1 MIAKQHFFLL
11 TLLLVVL
18 AGCNTSYT
26 NSSLSPEK
34 RAEDLVKR
42 FTLEEKVQLM
52 QDASLPVERLGI
64 KQYNWWNE
72 ALHGVGR
79 SGLATVYPQP
89 IGMAASFDK
98 EALFHVFESVSD
110 EARAKNAFYVSQGS
124 YERYQGLTVWTPT
137 VNLLRDPRW
146 GRGIETYG
154 EDPYLTSR
162 MGLMVVKGL
171 QGSDDQKYDKLHAC
185 AKHFAVHSGPEWNR
199 HSFNAENIDPRDLQ
213 ETYLPA
219 FKALVKEGKV
229 QQVMCAYN
237 RFEGEPCCGSDR
249 LLMQILRDE
258 WGYEGVVVADCGAVA
273 DFYMNHGHLTHA
285 DAAEAS
291 AAAVLSGTDL
301 DCGSSY
307 KALLESVEKGL
318 IDESDIDV
326 SVRRLMKARFALG
339 EMDDPA
345 KVSWTQIPHSVV
357 ASARH
362 DSLALDMARRSM
374 TLLQNKNDFLPLK
387 RGGLTIAV
395 MGPNANDSVMQ
406 WGNYNGTPRRTVTIL
421 QGLEAAIGPDDRLIY
436 EQGSSWAERTVIRSV
451 FNQCQSPGGAGFSG
465 RYWNNTQQEGAP
477 AATVQ
482 INTPFRFSA
491 GGATV
496 FAPGVNLTGFSAA
509 YTSVLTPEKSGEILF
524 DFNCS
529 GIVKLKVDG
538 EEVASFTNRHGTR
551 KVSHTM
557 AVEAG
562 RGYDLEIAYEPLTN
576 EARLNFD
583 LGFKDD
589 VDIRKSVERVKD
601 TDVVIFVGGISPSL
615 EGEEMGVDLPGFRG
629 GDRTDIE
636 LPAVQRELIT
646 ALHRAGKKIVMVNCS
661 GSPVA
666 LVPESEMCEAI
677 LQAWYPGQ
685 EGGTAVAEVLFGDY
699 NPAGRLPVTFYRDLS
714 QLPDFEDYSMQGRTY
729 RYMKLE
735 PLFPFGYGLSYT
747 TFHYGKPVLDKERVA
762 AGQSVKLTVPVTNS
776 GKRDGDE
783 VVQLYLRKV
792 GDAAGPL
799 KTLRSFKRLFIPVGK
814 TAEVT
819 FELGEKELEWWN
831 EATQSVSVTPGNYEI
846 LVGSSSMD
854 KDLQVSGLVI
864 TN

>member
-1 MIAKQHFFLL
+1 MKSKQSNFLL
-11 TLLLVVL
+11 SLLLVIF
-18 AGCNTSYT
+18 AGCNASYT

-42 FTLEEKVQLM
+42 LTLEEKVMLM
-52 QDASLPVERLGI
+52 QDASAAVERLGI

-110 EARAKNAFYVSQGS
+110 EARAKNALYASQGS

-137 VNLLRDPRW
+137 INLLRDPRW

-154 EDPYLTSR
+154 EDPYLTAR
-162 MGLMVVKGL
+162 MGVMVVKGL
-171 QGSDDQKYDKLHAC
+171 QGPGDQKYDKLHAC

-199 HSFNAENIDPRDLQ
+199 HTFNAENIDPRDLH

-219 FKALVKEGKV
+219 FKALVKEGDV

-237 RFEGEPCCGSDR
+237 RFEGEPCCGSDQ

-258 WGYEGVVVADCGAVA
+258 WGYDGVVVADCGAVA
-273 DFYMNHGHLTHA
+273 DFYMDHGHRTHA
-285 DAAEAS
+285 GAAEAS
-291 AAAVLSGTDL
+291 AAALLSGTDL
-301 DCGSSY
+301 DCGTSY

-326 SVRRLMKARFALG
+326 SVRRLMRARFALG
-339 EMDDPA
+339 EMDDPSE
-345 KVSWTQIPHSVV
+345 VSWTRIPHLVV

-374 TLLQNKNDFLPLK
+374 TLLQNNNDVLPLK

-421 QGLEAAIGPDDRLIY
+421 QGIEAAMGPDDRLIY
-436 EQGSSWAERTVIRSV
+436 EQGSSW
-451 FNQCQSPGGAGFSG
+451 
-465 RYWNNTQQEGAP
+465 
-477 AATVQ
+477 
-482 INTPFRFSA
+482 
-491 GGATV
+491 
-496 FAPGVNLTGFSAA
+496 
-509 YTSVLTPEKSGEILF
+509 
-524 DFNCS
+524 
-529 GIVKLKVDG
+529 
-538 EEVASFTNRHGTR
+538 
-551 KVSHTM
+551 
-557 AVEAG
+557 VEADKT
-562 RGYDLEIAYEPLTN
+562 YDP
-576 EARLNFD
+576 
-583 LGFKDD
+583 GF
-589 VDIRKSVERVKD
+589 RRSVERVKD
-601 TDVVIFVGGISPSL
+601 ADVVIFVGGISPSL

-646 ALHRAGKKIVMVNCS
+646 ALHRAGKPIVLVNCS

-666 LVPESEMCEAI
+666 LLPETAMCEAI

-685 EGGTAVAEVLFGDY
+685 EGGTAVAEVLFGDH

-729 RYMKLE
+729 RYMQQE

-747 TFHYGKPVLDKERVA
+747 TFRYGKPLLDKERIA
-762 AGQSVKLTVPVTNS
+762 AGQSVKLTVRVTNS
-776 GKRDGDE
+776 GGRDGDE

-792 GDAAGPL
+792 GDTAGPL
-799 KTLRSFKRLFIPVGK
+799 KTLRSFRRLFIAAGE
-814 TAEVT
+814 TTEVT
-819 FELGEKELEWWN
+819 FELGEQELEWWN
-831 EATQSVSVTPGNYEI
+831 ETTQRVGLTPGNYEV
-846 LVGSSSMD
+846 LVGSSSME